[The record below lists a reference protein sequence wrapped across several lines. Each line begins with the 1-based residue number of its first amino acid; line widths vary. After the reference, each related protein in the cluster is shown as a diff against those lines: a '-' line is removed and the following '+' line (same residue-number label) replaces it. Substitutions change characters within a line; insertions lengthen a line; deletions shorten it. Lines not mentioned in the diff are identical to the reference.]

1 MTASQYKD
9 RRDYVRQTFAQ
20 EPKAMQNIRAAMKNP
35 DDQINVPPEDGRL
48 LQLLVRLVNAK
59 KIVEIGTLGG
69 YSSTWMAQAMPKGGK
84 IWTCEY
90 EDRRA
95 DIAEKHF
102 RKYAK
107 GKKIEIVRGNAHE
120 NLPKLSKHGP
130 FDMVFIDADKVSYS
144 KYLDWAEKN
153 VRKGGLIVGDNT
165 YLFEAVWKEKPVE
178 RVRQTALFAMLDF
191 NKRLANPKK
200 YQSMLLNTGQGMTV
214 AMKLF

>member
-95 DIAEKHF
+95 DIAERVAGLH
-102 RKYAK
+102 RRDPRHQR
-107 GKKIEIVRGNAHE
+107 VMRH
-120 NLPKLSKHGP
+120 
-130 FDMVFIDADKVSYS
+130 
-144 KYLDWAEKN
+144 LDQPL
-153 VRKGGLIVGDNT
+153 GLAARRAGDIHP
-165 YLFEAVWKEKPVE
+165 A
-178 RVRQTALFAMLDF
+178 
-191 NKRLANPKK
+191 
-200 YQSMLLNTGQGMTV
+200 
-214 AMKLF
+214 